1 MKITAWALALIII
14 LMGCSMT
21 TPSTQEQAE
30 LVNLLEHQNA
40 NTYMFECKVKEFS
53 PTMYH
58 WDFGDGKEVD
68 SASSKATYTFPY
80 SGTYEVTCEATDGSH
95 KASSTYTVHVS
106 VPASTSL
113 DETDQA
119 VALSGRIAA
128 NTGNESKRV
137 NLNNTTLFN
146 DSDFEML
153 SYPPEPTTPPSRGF
167 PRQQSSYDDWGM
179 EDYEQADNT
188 PPEQNTTNQTTNQTQ
203 AGPIINVNVNVTII
217 SPVVPTNIT
226 VEIPSTNITNQT
238 NITIPLH
245 NTSLNSTTDNST
257 NGTSEDDFVGK
268 KRSRQW
274 KEEFDYKIG
283 SFEEFS

>member
-1 MKITAWALALIII
+1 MKITVWALALSIV

-30 LVNLLEHQNA
+30 LVNLLEYQNA

-53 PTMYH
+53 PTTYH

-68 SASSKATYTFPY
+68 SVSSKATYTFPY

-106 VPASTSL
+106 VPASANL

-128 NTGNESKRV
+128 NMGNESKRV
-137 NLNNTTLFN
+137 NLDNTTLFN

-153 SYPPEPTTPPSRGF
+153 SYLPETTTPPSRGS
-167 PRQQSSYDDWGM
+167 PQQQSSSDDWEI

-188 PPEQNTTNQTTNQTQ
+188 PPTQNTTNQTTNQTQ
-203 AGPIINVNVNVTII
+203 VGPIINVNVNVTII
-217 SPVVPTNIT
+217 SPIIPTNIT

-238 NITIPLH
+238 NITIPIQ
-245 NTSLNSTTDNST
+245 NTSLNSTVNAT
-257 NGTSEDDFVGK
+257 NETSEDSFIGK
-268 KRSRQW
+268 KKNKRW
-274 KEEFDYKIG
+274 KEEFEYKQG
-283 SFEEFS
+283 SLEEFN